1 MSMLFLPSLRPRLLR
16 NPKHIPANNL
26 LSDVEA
32 LPTRLSKKLALAL
45 AFLSWL
51 PAFFTL
57 GCGSAGP
64 ISIALSSTSMQTDEG
79 QTIRVTA
86 TLTNDS
92 SKKGV
97 TWSLSGPGSLSAQ
110 TSSSVTYV
118 APLNVSSSQVATVT
132 ATSVAQSTKSA
143 SLQLTANPPPQISF
157 QSLPSGT
164 TGAAYSQPIAE
175 SGGTPP
181 FTWSLQIGAL
191 PNGLA
196 LNPSTGAI
204 SGTPTG
210 GGTWYFWAHVTD
222 AAGLSADQPFLSLE
236 VFPNVPPGNPVPFVN
251 QPLIPDM
258 VVPGGSAFALTV
270 NGTGFVSG
278 ATVHFNGTPLTTT
291 FISANQLSAAVPA
304 PSIAAPRTASISVV
318 NPGPGGGIS
327 NAIFFPVAT
336 PEASVNFSSPS
347 GSPIP
352 AYGAQSVVVSD
363 FNGDGK
369 PDLSVGYSIF
379 VTTLLGNGDGTFTQA
394 PGSPLR
400 LQYPPW
406 ETLASPY
413 AGSLALGDF
422 NNSGKPSLAVAGF
435 QSSDA
440 TILLSNGNGA
450 FTPASTFAYTQ
461 NFPTVGLASGDFNG
475 DGNLDLAAS
484 SGGSG
489 LALVVLLG
497 YGDGAFN
504 QVPSSPFGL
513 SHAVFSI
520 AVGDFNGDGKL
531 DLALSGSDLST
542 GAGSLTILLG
552 NGDGTFTQAS
562 NSPMAVAASYSL
574 VVADFN
580 GDGKLDL
587 AVANYGTNT
596 VTVLLGKGDG
606 TFTQAT
612 GSPIPVGNQP
622 YAIAAGDFTGSGK
635 LGLAVANFGD
645 DNVSILLGN
654 GDGTFTQAASLPTPA
669 GKGPISLA
677 VGDFNGSGRLGLA
690 VANITDGTVSILVQQ

>member
-1 MSMLFLPSLRPRLLR
+1 MLFLSSLRLSLARDS
-16 NPKHIPANNL
+16 KHVPAKNL
-26 LSDVEA
+26 VSDLWA
-32 LPTRLSKKLALAL
+32 SPTRWSKNLTLALI
-45 AFLSWL
+45 FLSLL

-64 ISIALSSTSMQTDEG
+64 ISIALSSSSTQTDQG
-79 QTIRVTA
+79 QSIHVTA
-86 TLTNDS
+86 LLTNDTS
-92 SKKGV
+92 TKGA

-110 TSSSVTYV
+110 TPSSVIYV

-164 TGAAYSQPIAE
+164 TGLAYNQPITE

-181 FTWSLQIGAL
+181 FAWSLVTSAL
-191 PNGLA
+191 PNGLV

-204 SGTPTG
+204 SGTPAG

-222 AAGLSADQPFLSLE
+222 AAGLSADQPFLSIE
-236 VFPNVPPGNPVPFVN
+236 VFSTAPPGNPVPFAN
-251 QPLIPDM
+251 QPLIPDT
-258 VVPGGSAFALTV
+258 VTPGGPAFSLTV

-278 ATVHFNGTPLTTT
+278 ATVHFNGTLLLTT
-291 FISANQLSAAVPA
+291 FISENQLSAAVPA
-304 PSIAAPRTASISVV
+304 SSIAAPGTASISVS
-318 NPGPGGGIS
+318 NPGPSGGIS
-327 NAIFFPVAT
+327 NVIPFSVAT
-336 PEASVNFSSPS
+336 PEASANFSSAP

-363 FNGDGK
+363 FDGDGK

-379 VTTLLGNGDGTFTQA
+379 VATLLGNGNGTFTQA
-394 PGSPLR
+394 PGSPLQ

-422 NNSGKPSLAVAGF
+422 NNSGKPGLAVAGF
-435 QSSDA
+435 QSSDV
-440 TILLSNGNGA
+440 TILQGNGSGA

-489 LALVVLLG
+489 LAIVVLLG

-504 QVPSSPFGL
+504 RVPSSPFGL
-513 SHAVFSI
+513 SHAVSSI

-542 GAGSLTILLG
+542 GAGSLTIFLG

-562 NSPMAVAASYSL
+562 NSPMAVAASYSV

-580 GDGKLDL
+580 RDGKLDL
-587 AVANYGTNT
+587 ALGNYGTNT
-596 VTVLLGKGDG
+596 VTILLGNGDG
-606 TFTQAT
+606 TFTQAA
-612 GSPIPVGNQP
+612 GSPISVGNQP
-622 YAIAAGDFTGSGK
+622 YAIAAGDFIGSGK

-645 DNVSILLGN
+645 DNVSILLSN
-654 GDGTFTQAASLPTPA
+654 GDGTFTPATSPPTPV
-669 GKGPISLA
+669 GKGPISVV
-677 VGDFNGSGRLGLA
+677 VGDFNGSGRPGLA